1 MKNVTI
7 ALDDALH
14 RKARVLAAEQGLSLS
29 GLVKLCL
36 EKLIT
41 GDEVPDMASQNTVK
55 EQAMSF
61 NHAPTAP
68 ASKASPTG
76 KGPEGQP
83 YFVDGKWYW
92 TKDGKPRQPGVLKGK
107 VGMTDDFDDTPDWL
121 IDAFYGIDSHL
132 PPLKK

>member
-1 MKNVTI
+1 MTI

-36 EKLIT
+36 EKLIA
-41 GDEVPDMASQNTVK
+41 GDEGPDMASQNTVK
-55 EQAMSF
+55 EQAMPF
-61 NHAPTAP
+61 NHAQSAP

-83 YFVDGKWYW
+83 YFVDGKWVF
-92 TKDGKPRQPGVLKGK
+92 TPDGKPRQPGALRGK
-107 VGMTDDFDDTPDWL
+107 IGMADDFDEWPEDILASFEAWPYD
-121 IDAFYGIDSHL
+121 DDNGQD
-132 PPLKK
+132 